1 MEAKKTLEF
10 LEKKVNVGEIK
21 KVNERHS
28 FNIGVTDGSQT
39 YNCTV
44 LIDLYT
50 DLEDNHLYR
59 IEQHIDKNRNYHTID
74 INEFTI
80 GFF

>member
-1 MEAKKTLEF
+1 METKKVLDF
-10 LEKKVNVGEIK
+10 LEKKVEAKEIK

-28 FNIGVTDGSQT
+28 LNVNVIDGKQS

-44 LIDLYT
+44 LIDLYV

-59 IEQHIDKNRNYHTID
+59 IEQHIDKNRNYHSID
-74 INEFTI
+74 INEFTN